1 MATGPE
7 SGPDRPTRR
16 PTRRPIARPDARP
29 DPLDMSCI
37 LVRMTVKRVGAS
49 GSGGDGRARSTSA
62 REAILAAARRQVRA
76 GSGLSIQAIAA
87 EAGVSRQTVHHYFGG
102 AKGLRAT
109 LAAEGMDVATAAD
122 EPTRERLIEAAIRVM
137 SRPGGGLA
145 SIEAI
150 AAEAGLTKGAVYH
163 HFADRGELL
172 RAVARRVSPVDE
184 MREQITPT
192 LDLPPR
198 EGLAVIARAYYAAMR
213 SRADLIRNLAANSAR
228 DPELAEVVMSE
239 IVGQGAPLMMGWFA
253 YQVSRARLRPVDPSF
268 VIQALFGPVFLLM
281 VLGPTVFDRIA
292 QAGIHPAVDNIEAYV
307 DLLLRGIAPAEE
319 SAGGK

>member
-1 MATGPE
+1 
-7 SGPDRPTRR
+7 
-16 PTRRPIARPDARP
+16 
-29 DPLDMSCI
+29 
-37 LVRMTVKRVGAS
+37 MTVKP
-49 GSGGDGRARSTSA
+49 A
-62 REAILAAARRQVRA
+62 REAILEAARRQVQV
-76 GSGLSIQAIAA
+76 GGDLSIQAIAA
-87 EAGVSRQTVHHYFGG
+87 EAGLSRQTVHHYFGG
-102 AKGLRAT
+102 AKGLRAA
-109 LAAEGMDVATAAD
+109 LAAEGMDVASAAD
-122 EPTRERLIEAAIRVM
+122 EPTRDRLVEAAIRVM

-184 MREQITPT
+184 LRDQIAPT
-192 LDLPPR
+192 IDLPPR
-198 EGLAVIARAYYAAMR
+198 EGLVVIARAYYAAMR

-253 YQVSRARLRPVDPSF
+253 YHVSRGRLRPVDPSL

-292 QAGIHPAVDNIEAYV
+292 QAGIHPAVDNVEAYV